1 MVLDI
6 IQQSL
11 NRKALRPQKLF
22 STFNSKSKFTQH
34 AKTQNK
40 NPTAQQRTKPSGKM
54 SPKKKPKIDLT
65 KVQFECDT
73 SISLSSDTD
82 QDEKTT
88 SPDKP
93 AAKRIDIKATPEQKS
108 PEKR

>member
-1 MVLDI
+1 M
-6 IQQSL
+6 
-11 NRKALRPQKLF
+11 RPQKLF
-22 STFNSKSKFTQH
+22 SNFNSKSKFTQH
-34 AKTQNK
+34 AKPQNK
-40 NPTAQQRTKPSGKM
+40 NATAKQQTKPSGKT
-54 SPKKKPKIDLT
+54 SPQKKPKIDLT
-65 KVQFECDT
+65 KVHFESDT

-82 QDEKTT
+82 QDEKTP